1 MHLFD
6 DFLREHQRIEGLA
19 RVLERLTR
27 LPERPHAGD
36 FLALRTSFA
45 NLVMGHLKREER
57 VVYAL
62 LRTGLRREQEPV
74 PAKTW
79 RELGDFS
86 STFAEYGRRWTRLSI
101 AADWRAYCAETRFI
115 IGRLRERAA
124 VEEATLYPL
133 VELAHMARA
142 RQLMRPAV

>member
-86 STFAEYGRRWTRLSI
+86 STFAEYGRRWTRPSI
-101 AADWRAYCAETRFI
+101 AADWRGYCAETRFI
-115 IGRLRERAA
+115 LARLRERAA

-133 VELAHMARA
+133 VELEHMARA
-142 RQLMRPAV
+142 RRLMRPAA